1 MTSYNSKWRFRNKC
15 PLLFVFPNVLLYCAA
30 CSVPALWNISNEL
43 SLFIYLLSQSYSKWQ
58 RLVMWPT
65 AKWLGLD
72 FQVLSTLC
80 STTAFYTLSKKNPK
94 RVWSMNNSLI
104 CVWRKVVLSGKI
116 LRKWLENKFGGLSWR
131 ERFAMKTELFVEL
144 YTFPMDS
151 LVSAGEITR

>member
-43 SLFIYLLSQSYSKWQ
+43 SLLIYLLSQSYSKWQ
-58 RLVMWPT
+58 RLVMWHT

-80 STTAFYTLSKKNPK
+80 STTAFYTLSKKTPK

-104 CVWRKVVLSGKI
+104 CVWRKVVLSGKN
-116 LRKWLENKFGGLSWR
+116 LRKWLENKFGGFELERKICNENGAVCGVVHIPHGFISVSWR
-131 ERFAMKTELFVEL
+131 
-144 YTFPMDS
+144 DH
-151 LVSAGEITR
+151 